1 MSALYDRVLN
11 RTEEVGE
18 CYEWTGA
25 FSGRVPA
32 IVWKGKTLNVRRAL
46 ANEMRV
52 SKSIGRDKVA
62 ACRCGNWRCV
72 RLEHI
77 QVITRKALQQRTAKK
92 APLAAR
98 MVGRRKI
105 SAKARQRAKLT
116 LEIVNEI
123 RQSTATQRELAKR
136 FGVSQ
141 STIYS
146 IKKGLTWRQYGA
158 VFEQLIGAVT

>member
-1 MSALYDRVLN
+1 VSALYDRVL
-11 RTEEVGE
+11 RRIEEVGE

-46 ANEMRV
+46 ADDMRV
-52 SKSIGRDKVA
+52 SKAIGRDKVA
-62 ACRCGNWRCV
+62 ASRCGNWRCV

-98 MVGRRKI
+98 MVGQRKI
-105 SAKARQRAKLT
+105 SNKARQRGKLT
-116 LEIVNEI
+116 VEIASAI
-123 RQSTATQRELAKR
+123 RESTDTQREIAKR
-136 FGVSQ
+136 YGVSQ
-141 STIYS
+141 ATVYAIR
-146 IKKGLTWRQYGA
+146 KGLTWRQYGSP
-158 VFEQLIGAVT
+158 FEQLIGAVT